1 MNVKYRA
8 DIDGLRAVAVILVI
22 FFHFDNRL
30 IPSGFIGVDIFFVI
44 SGFLISSIIKNALS
58 QGNFSFRDFY
68 IRRLWRL
75 QPLYLF
81 VLLSVLVISSFFYL
95 PSDYLDITNSEKYA
109 SALVSNKY
117 FARATTSY
125 AAQDALFLPLLHT
138 WSLAIEWQWYLF
150 LPFALYFLHKI
161 NHKEKIN
168 NFYPVVFITII
179 SFSLVFFYQKDQ
191 PKNYY
196 FFSTRIFEFMLGVCV
211 AYLPTKVKLHQSV
224 SDAISLIALGVIF
237 WIAFQKGVIAGYP
250 NFNTLYVCLGA
261 ALIIYTGQH
270 GNIIKKIL
278 SLKPIVIV
286 GLLSYSLYLWH
297 WPLFAIARYIGVFN
311 TEIQKGL
318 LLALTLLLSIFSYL
332 LIEKPFRRKRLE
344 FKYSFAFLLIVPI
357 LLALGLNALNEKYQ
371 GFGVRLGQNYV
382 NLEAKLN
389 QFDYQNRAK
398 CMNFEASDPDKM
410 CHIGDI
416 GSQKKAFLLGDSHA
430 NHYWGFMDILGKDAK
445 IDVYTQAT
453 SSCITLPNIYLYDWS
468 NHKNTVYQRCYDQ
481 TAKYYQL
488 IKNNHF
494 DYVIFGQVWNNYASN
509 HVINKIGDVRTVE
522 ESRKRVE
529 KAMREALDIIITTG
543 AKPVFIKTVNSMPS
557 GFMTCF
563 YENAKLRKDFADNNC
578 NPKNYKGEGNTW
590 MDQLFVK
597 LKKDYPALIIIDP
610 KDVQCDKNVCLTDI
624 EGVPVYRDVGHITD
638 YASTLFGMMYLER
651 FGNPLEVK
659 NTQ

>member
-22 FFHFDNRL
+22 FFHLDNRL

-44 SGFLISSIIKNALS
+44 SGFLISLIIKTSLS
-58 QGNFSFRDFY
+58 QGDFSFRDFY
-68 IRRLWRL
+68 NRRLWRL
-75 QPLYLF
+75 QPLYLV
-81 VLLSVLVISSFFYL
+81 VLVAVLVISGVFYL

-109 SALVSNKY
+109 SAFLSNKY
-117 FARATTSY
+117 FARVTTSY

-150 LPFALYFLHKI
+150 LPFALYLLHKFNHKQKI
-161 NHKEKIN
+161 NH
-168 NFYPVVFITII
+168 FYLVILVTMI
-179 SFSLVFFYQKDQ
+179 SLCLVFYYQKDQ

-196 FFSTRIFEFMLGVCV
+196 YFSTRIFEFMLGACV
-211 AYLPTKVKLHQSV
+211 AYLPTKIKPNRRINDV
-224 SDAISLIALGVIF
+224 ISLIALGVIV
-237 WIAFQKGVIAGYP
+237 WVAFQNDIIAGYP
-250 NFNTLYVCLGA
+250 NLNTLYVCLGA

-270 GNIIKKIL
+270 ESIIKKIL

-297 WPLFAIARYIGVFN
+297 WPLFAVARYIGVFN
-311 TEIQKGL
+311 TELQKGS
-318 LLALTLLLSIFSYL
+318 LLALTLLLSIISYF
-332 LIEKPFRRKRLE
+332 LIEKPLRRKRLA
-344 FKYSFAFLLIVPI
+344 FKYSITLLLIIPI
-357 LLALGLNALNEKYQ
+357 LCTLGLNALNEKYQ
-371 GFGVRLGQNYV
+371 GFGARLGQNYV
-382 NLEAKLN
+382 NLEAKLR
-389 QFDYQNRAK
+389 QFDYPNRAK
-398 CMNFEASDPDKM
+398 CMNFEAADPDKM
-410 CHIGDI
+410 CHIGEV
-416 GSQKKAFLLGDSHA
+416 GSQRKAFLLGDSHA

-445 IDVYTQAT
+445 IDVYAQAT

-509 HVINKIGDVRTVE
+509 HVINKLGDVRTVE

-529 KAMREALDIIITTG
+529 KAMREALDLIIATG

-590 MDQLFVK
+590 MNQLFVT
-597 LKKDYPALIIIDP
+597 LKKDYPTLIIIDP
-610 KDVQCDKNVCLTDI
+610 KDVQCDKNICLTDI

-638 YASTLFGMMYLER
+638 YASTIFGMMYLER
-651 FGNPLEVK
+651 FDNPLVIE
-659 NTQ
+659 NP

>member
-8 DIDGLRAVAVILVI
+8 DIDGLRAIAVILVI
-22 FFHFDNRL
+22 LFHLDNRL

-44 SGFLISSIIKNALS
+44 SGFLISLIIKTSLS
-58 QGNFSFRDFY
+58 QDNFSFRDFY
-68 IRRLWRL
+68 NRRLWRL
-75 QPLYLF
+75 QPLYLV
-81 VLLSVLVISSFFYL
+81 VLIATLVISGLFYL
-95 PSDYLDITNSEKYA
+95 PNDYLDITNSEKYA
-109 SALVSNKY
+109 SAFLSNKY

-161 NHKEKIN
+161 NARGSIN
-168 NFYPVVFITII
+168 HFYLVALVTVI
-179 SFSLVFFYQKDQ
+179 SFFLVFFYQKDQ

-196 FFSTRIFEFMLGVCV
+196 YFSTRIFEFMLGVCI
-211 AYLPTKVKLHQSV
+211 AYFPTKIKPNRRINDV
-224 SDAISLIALGVIF
+224 ISLIALGVIA
-237 WIAFQKGVIAGYP
+237 WVAFQNDIIAGYP
-250 NFNTLYVCLGA
+250 NINTLYVCLGA

-270 GNIIKKIL
+270 ESIIKKIL
-278 SLKPIVIV
+278 SLRPIVIV

-297 WPLFAIARYIGVFN
+297 WPLFAVARYIGVFN
-311 TEIQKGL
+311 TELQKGS
-318 LLALTLLLSIFSYL
+318 LLAVTLLLSITSYL
-332 LIEKPFRRKRLE
+332 LIEKPLRRKRLA
-344 FKYSFAFLLIVPI
+344 FKYSITLLLIIPI
-357 LLALGLNALNEKYQ
+357 LCTLGLNALNEKYH
-371 GFGVRLGQNYV
+371 GIGARLGQNYV

-389 QFDYQNRAK
+389 QFDYPNRTK

-410 CHIGDI
+410 CHIGEV
-416 GSQKKAFLLGDSHA
+416 GSQRKAFLFGDSHA

-445 IDVYTQAT
+445 IDVYVQAT

-488 IKNNHF
+488 IKNSHF

-509 HVINKIGDVRTVE
+509 HVINKLGDVRTVE

-529 KAMREALDIIITTG
+529 KAMREALDIIIATG
-543 AKPVFIKTVNSMPS
+543 AKPVFIKTVNFMPS

-597 LKKDYPALIIIDP
+597 LKQDYPTLITIDP
-610 KDVQCDKNVCLTDI
+610 KDVQCDKNICLTDI

-638 YASTLFGMMYLER
+638 YASTIFGMMYLER
-651 FGNPLEVK
+651 FGNPLVIE
-659 NTQ
+659 NP